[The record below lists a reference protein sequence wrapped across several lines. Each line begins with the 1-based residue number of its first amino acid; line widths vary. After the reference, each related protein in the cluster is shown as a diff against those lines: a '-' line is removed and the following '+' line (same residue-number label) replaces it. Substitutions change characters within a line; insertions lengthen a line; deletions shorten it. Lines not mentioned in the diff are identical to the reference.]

1 MFERE
6 EGVIREERIKNK
18 RGFGTMNIVTL
29 NKIIEDFNHLPL
41 DDKEYAVE
49 VIEKQLIEAKRTA
62 IAKKAKEA
70 MANLKKGNSK
80 IGDIKEL
87 YKDLESD

>member
-6 EGVIREERIKNK
+6 EGVKEERRKHK
-18 RGFGTMNIVTL
+18 RRFRTTNIATL
-29 NKIIEDFNHLPL
+29 NKIIEDFSHLPL

-49 VIEKQLIEAKRTA
+49 VIRKQLIEAKRVA
-62 IAKKAKEA
+62 IAKRAKEA
-70 MANLKKGNSK
+70 MANLRKGNSK

>member
-1 MFERE
+1 MK
-6 EGVIREERIKNK
+6 VATI
-18 RGFGTMNIVTL
+18 

-49 VIEKQLIEAKRTA
+49 VIGKQLIEAKRMA
-62 IAKKAKEA
+62 IAKRAKEA
-70 MANLKKGNSK
+70 MVNMKKGNSK
-80 IGDIKEL
+80 IGDVKEL

>member
-1 MFERE
+1 M
-6 EGVIREERIKNK
+6 
-18 RGFGTMNIVTL
+18 RGGFRTMNVTTL
-29 NKIIEDFNHLPL
+29 NKIIEEFNHLPL

-49 VIEKQLIEAKRTA
+49 VIEKQLIEAKRAA
-62 IAKKAKEA
+62 IAKRAKEA
-70 MANLKKGNSK
+70 MVNLRKGNYR